1 MIKRRSTRFK
11 LMLAALG
18 SAVGLANMWG
28 FPYKFHSGGL
38 VFLIFFIIFI
48 SIFAIFGLSAELA
61 VGRLSKSGA
70 LGAYENS
77 FVSTGKKQ
85 KLGKFVGYIP
95 IMVTI
100 LMSIGYAAITS
111 YILKGLVDSVT
122 GDIFLSSSKAWFDSY
137 ALTANS
143 LLAYHSIIVLLAIF
157 MCQAQ
162 AVFIRRVYNIMMPV
176 FFILLIIVAIQVETF
191 PHAIEGLRKLFTY
204 DPTTMNLHT
213 ILYSMGEAFFS
224 LAMTGAGMIIAG
236 HYLTDD
242 EDLVRF
248 SSESAL
254 FDSLV
259 GINAAL
265 VILPAITAFGMEDVG
280 GPSLLFVTLPE
291 IFANIPLGRFLAIF
305 FYLAIT
311 FAGISNISFMFQAM
325 GESISFRHKKLSKPA
340 VFTAIGIAVF
350 ILGIKLETVDHF
362 SAYMN
367 ILLVSV
373 IPLGATIGA
382 ITWFYVLDKETL
394 LNEINR
400 TRTRKFGKKWY
411 ALGKYLYVP
420 LAVIL
425 TIIGTVSVLS

>member
-1 MIKRRSTRFK
+1 MNKKPSSRLK

-38 VFLIFFIIFI
+38 IFLIFFIIFI
-48 SIFAIFGLSAELA
+48 SIFAIFGLSEELV

-70 LGAYENS
+70 LGAYEDS

-122 GDIFLSSSKAWFDSY
+122 GDIFLSLSKAWFDSY
-137 ALTANS
+137 ALSPNS
-143 LLAYHSIIVLLAIF
+143 LLAYHSMIILLAIF
-157 MCQAQ
+157 ICQAQ

-176 FFILLIIVAIQVETF
+176 FFIILIIVAIEVETF
-191 PHAIEGLRKLFTY
+191 PHAIEGLRMLFTY
-204 DPTTMNLHT
+204 DPKTMNLHT
-213 ILYSMGEAFFS
+213 ILYAMGEAFFS

-242 EDLVRF
+242 DDLVRF

-265 VILPAITAFGMEDVG
+265 VILPAITA
-280 GPSLLFVTLPE
+280 
-291 IFANIPLGRFLAIF
+291 
-305 FYLAIT
+305 
-311 FAGISNISFMFQAM
+311 
-325 GESISFRHKKLSKPA
+325 
-340 VFTAIGIAVF
+340 IGIAVF
-350 ILGIKLETVDHF
+350 ILGIKLEIVDHF

-400 TRTRKFGKKWY
+400 TRTNKFGKKWY

-425 TIIGTVSVLS
+425 TIIGTLSVLI